1 MVFIRFSNVN
11 LKNFKI
17 YSDKKYLLN
26 HNRYKLNR
34 LLGLWDKYS
43 AVFPNIWAATAFKGA
58 TGSTQHVPII
68 RHHIS
73 NHEKWLEELG
83 VHVSKIREFRGTA
96 FTGWSR

>member
-1 MVFIRFSNVN
+1 MTIISNDYI
-11 LKNFKI
+11 K
-17 YSDKKYLLN
+17 
-26 HNRYKLNR
+26 

-43 AVFPNIWAATAFKGA
+43 TVFPNIWTATAFKGA
-58 TGSTQHVPII
+58 TGSAQHIPII

-83 VHVSKIREFRGTA
+83 VHVSKVHEFRGTA

>member
-1 MVFIRFSNVN
+1 MVSIHFSNVS
-11 LKNFKI
+11 LKDLKI
-17 YSDKKYLLN
+17 YFDKKYLSN
-26 HNRYKLNR
+26 HNCYKLNC
-34 LLGLWDKYS
+34 LQGLWDKYS

-58 TGSTQHVPII
+58 TGSIQHVPII

-83 VHVSKIREFRGTA
+83 VHVNKIREFRGTA